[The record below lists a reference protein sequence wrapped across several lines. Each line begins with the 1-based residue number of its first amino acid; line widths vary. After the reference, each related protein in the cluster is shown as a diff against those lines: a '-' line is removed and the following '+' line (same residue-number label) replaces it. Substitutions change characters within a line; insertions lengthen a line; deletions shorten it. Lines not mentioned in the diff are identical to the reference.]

1 VQILKI
7 PNSKLKS
14 WGLEFFLFLLQP
26 FLFFCSYHKKKYINQ
41 NFSIMK
47 TTILTLV
54 ILIICSF
61 FSCNSDTLTSNPIP
75 SNATDVYVVGE
86 TTDYDASR
94 ALFWKNEKLTFLT
107 PEGIVARAKEIS
119 VADNHVYICGE
130 IINFESNTT
139 TAVYWKD
146 GIINTIEENA
156 VTHDILKSG
165 NDLYI
170 TGVDSNNAGVYWKN
184 GVKNILTTEAGY
196 SSLMKMKMVGNELYI
211 NGATTSANGT
221 ESDLVY
227 WKNGVKNILYTGF
240 GETTSIDVENNI
252 VYVSGKKGITG
263 DPSTVRCFY
272 SKNNEITTIDDISS
286 INQIEVEN
294 ATIHLCGKNR
304 DIGGTPF
311 YWKNGLKT
319 NYPTKYDINDIS
331 VLNSNLFACGSNKI
345 DDKFTI
351 WIGDLLNT
359 GPLKTKANAICVV
372 QK

>member
-1 VQILKI
+1 M
-7 PNSKLKS
+7 
-14 WGLEFFLFLLQP
+14 
-26 FLFFCSYHKKKYINQ
+26 KYINSK
-41 NFSIMK
+41 FIIMK
-47 TTILTLV
+47 TTILTLA
-54 ILIICSF
+54 IFTIGSF
-61 FSCNSDTLTSNPIP
+61 ISCNSDTITNNPIT

-94 ALFWKNEKLTFLT
+94 AIFWKNEKLTFLT
-107 PEGIVARAKEIS
+107 PEGVVARATEIS

-130 IINFESNTT
+130 IFNFETNSK

-146 GIINTIEENA
+146 GVINTIEENA
-156 VTHDILKSG
+156 VTQDILINE

-170 TGVDSNNAGVYWKN
+170 TGVDSNNADVYWKN
-184 GVKNILTTEAGY
+184 GVKNILTTEASY
-196 SSLMKMKMVGNELYI
+196 SCIKKMKMVGNDLYI
-211 NGATTSANGT
+211 NGSEINSNGI
-221 ESDLVY
+221 EIDLLY
-227 WKNGVKNILYTGF
+227 WKNGVKNVLYTGF
-240 GETTSIDVENNI
+240 GETTSIDVDNNN
-252 VYVSGKKGITG
+252 VYVSGKKGIVG
-263 DPSTVRCFY
+263 DPSTVKCFY
-272 SKNNEITTIDDISS
+272 SKNNEIITLDDIFS

-319 NYPTKYDINDIS
+319 NYPVKYDINDIS